1 MGIDDKVDLLPGS
14 DHVAFR
20 VDLQLGCGNSVDPP
34 ITSLGFYLNLKRDVT
49 HAKVRMDELL

>member
-1 MGIDDKVDLLPGS
+1 MDLLPGS

-34 ITSLGFYLNLKRDVT
+34 INSLGFYINLKRDVT